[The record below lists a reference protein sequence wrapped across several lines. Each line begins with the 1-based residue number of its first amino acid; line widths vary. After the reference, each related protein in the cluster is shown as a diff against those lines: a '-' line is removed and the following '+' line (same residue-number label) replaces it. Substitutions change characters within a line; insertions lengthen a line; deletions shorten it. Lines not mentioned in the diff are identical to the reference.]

1 MKPDF
6 SERERVCFEVLNLL
20 EKNESYVVIGGYA
33 VSSYGFPRFSIDL
46 DFVIPETNLSFF
58 HQLISREGFSKS
70 KEKSDLAYSGKFERH
85 EKGLVSIDLLIN
97 AVESRQTGYSYPFS
111 YIFSN
116 AEMRQVSGW
125 DPLHKAR
132 VKVATQE
139 MLIALKIH
147 SLRDAD
153 KRDIIMLCY
162 QMPDVSALIKHLR
175 NGPKNIL
182 LEHIRELKSVLDN
195 QYLKDSLKGVYSVDD
210 RVFEKAVKNCH
221 RVLEE
226 LISKLQ

>member
-6 SERERVCFEVLNLL
+6 SAREKICFDVLNLL

-46 DFVIPETNLSFF
+46 DFVIPETSLTFF
-58 HQLISREGFSKS
+58 HQFMSQEGFSKS
-70 KEKSDLAYSGKFERH
+70 KEKSDLAYSDKFERY
-85 EKGLVSIDLLIN
+85 EQDLVSIDLLIN
-97 AVESRQTGYSYPFS
+97 TVESRQTGYSYPFS
-111 YIFSN
+111 YVYSN
-116 AEMRQVSGW
+116 SEIRQVSGW

-132 VKVATQE
+132 VKVATRE

-162 QMPDVSALIKHLR
+162 QMPDMSALVKHLR
-175 NGPKNIL
+175 NGPKIIL
-182 LEHIRELKSVLDN
+182 LEHIRELKSVLDD
-195 QYLKDSLKGVYSVDD
+195 QHLKDSLKGVYSIDD
-210 RVFEKAVKNCH
+210 RVFKKTIKNCQ

-226 LISKLQ
+226 LISKL

>member
-6 SERERVCFEVLNLL
+6 SAREKVCFDVLKLL
-20 EKNESYVVIGGYA
+20 EKNESYVVIGDYA

-46 DFVIPETNLSFF
+46 DVVIPETNLSFF
-58 HQLISREGFSKS
+58 HQFMSQEGFSKS

-85 EKGLVSIDLLIN
+85 EKGLVNIDLLIN
-97 AVESRQTGYSYPFS
+97 AVQSRQTGYSYPFS
-111 YIFSN
+111 YVYSN
-116 AEMRQVSGW
+116 SELRQVSGW
-125 DPLHKAR
+125 DPFHKAR
-132 VKVATQE
+132 VKVASRE

-162 QMPDVSALIKHLR
+162 QMPDVPALVTHLR
-175 NGPKNIL
+175 NGPKSIL
-182 LEHIRELKSVLDN
+182 LEHIHEIESVLDD
-195 QYLKDSLKGVYSVDD
+195 QHLKDSLKGVYSVDN
-210 RVFEKAVKNCH
+210 RVFEKTIKNCQ

-226 LISKLQ
+226 ISSQLQ

>member
-6 SERERVCFEVLNLL
+6 SAREKICFDVLNLL

-46 DFVIPETNLSFF
+46 DFVIQETNLSFF
-58 HQLISREGFSKS
+58 HQLMTQEGFSKS
-70 KEKSDLAYSGKFERH
+70 KEKSDLAYSDKFERY
-85 EKGLVSIDLLIN
+85 EQDLVSIDLLIN
-97 AVESRQTGYSYPFS
+97 TVESRQTGYSYPFS
-111 YIFSN
+111 YVYSN
-116 AEMRQVSGW
+116 SEIRQVSGW

-132 VKVATQE
+132 VKVATRE

-162 QMPDVSALIKHLR
+162 QMPDMSALVKHLR
-175 NGPKNIL
+175 NGPKIIL
-182 LEHIRELKSVLDN
+182 LEHIRELKSVLDD
-195 QYLKDSLKGVYSVDD
+195 QHLKDSLKGVYSIDD
-210 RVFEKAVKNCH
+210 RVFKKTIKNCQ

-226 LISKLQ
+226 LISKL

>member
-6 SERERVCFEVLNLL
+6 SAREKICFDVLGLL

-58 HQLISREGFSKS
+58 HQLMSQEGFSKS
-70 KEKSDLAYSGKFERH
+70 KEKSDLAYSGKFERY
-85 EKGLVSIDLLIN
+85 EKDLVSIDLLIN
-97 AVESRQTGYSYPFS
+97 TVESRQTGYAYPFS
-111 YIFSN
+111 YVYTNSEI
-116 AEMRQVSGW
+116 RQVSGW
-125 DPLHKAR
+125 DPFHKAR
-132 VKVATQE
+132 VKVATRE

-153 KRDIIMLCY
+153 KRDVIMLCY
-162 QMPDVSALIKHLR
+162 QIPDVSALVKHLR

-195 QYLKDSLKGVYSVDD
+195 QHLKDSLKGVYSVDD
-210 RVFEKAVKNCH
+210 RVFEKTVKNCH
-221 RVLEE
+221 HVLEE
-226 LISKLQ
+226 LLSQLQ